1 MAATKKRPT
10 GDEIKAMLLEGHFQQ
25 DGDLPPSDPVTT
37 VQLVLKLDDIK
48 LYDRNPRREINPEYD
63 KIKASIRDQRG
74 LNNHFNVT
82 RRPGEDQ
89 YMIESGGNT
98 RLKILREL
106 WEETGDDIFNQ
117 VHCLFVPWQ
126 SESHLLSAHLIENEL
141 RGEMTL
147 IDKAYAIKELKTQME
162 LEQGETLSQRAFLKA
177 AGSIG
182 YHLSARHVRRFEYA
196 LELDQ
201 IIPETLRS
209 GLGAH
214 KIDEIKKTEKA
225 YRQLCDNK
233 TNQLAALFAHIMSEV
248 DGNEWNLETVRR
260 ELDQRLSDM
269 LDLPARRIRLEVDA
283 ILFTGEATQPET
295 DDSMNEEN
303 RQTKETSLPAHQQH
317 LAESIEPKHK
327 DESTSVHDHKRPAN
341 KKINGENE
349 TITHTP
355 ITSPKDE
362 QPLSTTDFITPPFNQ
377 KPHLPAENDLKS
389 LRSRCYILA
398 LKIAKSVNLEHVIT
412 PVKQGF
418 GFIIDS
424 PEKGLDKPAHWGIWW
439 LLLGINEQS
448 VSEQRLSSWRNTQLY
463 RLFSQNDDALLAL
476 QLGNPPA
483 LQTYFYEF
491 LSNSD
496 LLSDKV
502 FADCFRLIESCRII
516 RRHFQEQQLWSDDQQ
531 QERSIS

>member
-1 MAATKKRPT
+1 MVAAKKRPS
-10 GDEIKAMLLEGHFQQ
+10 GDEIKAMLLEGHFEQ
-25 DGDLPPSDPVTT
+25 DSVLPQSDPVTT
-37 VQLVLKLDDIK
+37 VQLVLKLDEIK
-48 LYDRNPRREINPEYD
+48 PYDRNPRREINPEYD

-74 LNNHFNVT
+74 LNNNFNVT
-82 RRPGEDQ
+82 RRPGEDK

-106 WEETGDDIFNQ
+106 LEETGDEIFNQ

-126 SESHLLSAHLIENEL
+126 SESHILSAHLIENEL

-147 IDKAYAIKELKTQME
+147 IDKAYAIKELKTQ
-162 LEQGETLSQRAFLKA
+162 LEQEQGKPYSQRAFLKA
-177 AGSIG
+177 AGSMG

-196 LELDQ
+196 LALDQ

-214 KIDEIKKTEKA
+214 KIDEIKKIEKA
-225 YRQLCDNK
+225 YTQLCENK
-233 TNQLAALFAHIMSEV
+233 TEQLEALFANVMSEY

-269 LDLPARRIRLEVDA
+269 IDLPAKRIRLEIDA
-283 ILFTGEATQPET
+283 ILFTGGTMNTVP
-295 DDSMNEEN
+295 DKSMVEDNG
-303 RQTKETSLPAHQQH
+303 QTIEPPLPSHQQH
-317 LAESIEPKHK
+317 PVESIEAKH
-327 DESTSVHDHKRPAN
+327 EGNPASVNDHKRPV
-341 KKINGENE
+341 KKKTTGENE
-349 TITHTP
+349 IITNGP
-355 ITSPKDE
+355 ITSTEYD
-362 QPLSTTDFITPPFNQ
+362 QPISTADFITPQLNKEPN
-377 KPHLPAENDLKS
+377 LPAENDLKS

-398 LKIAKSVNLEHVIT
+398 LKIAKSVNLEQVIT
-412 PVKQGF
+412 PVKQGY

-424 PEKGLDKPAHWGIWW
+424 PKNGLDKPTHWGIWW

-448 VSEQRLSSWRNTQLY
+448 VSDQRLSSWKNTQLY
-463 RLFSQNDDALLAL
+463 QLFSQNDDALLAL

-496 LLSDKV
+496 LINDKV

-516 RRHFQEQQLWSDDQQ
+516 RHNFQEQQLWSDDQKK
-531 QERSIS
+531 ERSTS